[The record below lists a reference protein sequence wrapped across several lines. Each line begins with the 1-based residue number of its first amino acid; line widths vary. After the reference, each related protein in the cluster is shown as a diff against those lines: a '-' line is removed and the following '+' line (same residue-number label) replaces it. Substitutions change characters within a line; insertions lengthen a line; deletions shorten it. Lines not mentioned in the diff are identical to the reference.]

1 MSWRK
6 LEREERIR
14 VATGFG
20 FVNTKSLQQAT
31 LVFFFLVSGFPP
43 VFFGGQEKEEDAE
56 RVPWGSV
63 LVTPGSVLRDVRE
76 MFYHEV

>member
-14 VATGFG
+14 MTPGFD
-20 FVNTKSLQQAT
+20 FINTKSLQQVT
-31 LVFFFLVSGFPP
+31 LFFLVPGFSP

-56 RVPWGSV
+56 RIPWGSV
-63 LVTPGSVLRDVRE
+63 LVTPVSVLRDIRE
-76 MFYHEV
+76 IFYQEV